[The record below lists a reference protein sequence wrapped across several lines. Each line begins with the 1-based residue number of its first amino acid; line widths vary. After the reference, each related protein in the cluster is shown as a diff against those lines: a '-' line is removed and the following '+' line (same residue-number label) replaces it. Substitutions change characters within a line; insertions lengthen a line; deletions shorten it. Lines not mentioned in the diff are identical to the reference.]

1 MSDIQDLFGL
11 EEGSAHLEEALTHPS
26 FANERRQALNN
37 QRLEF
42 LGDAV
47 LELCIS
53 ELLCRAFPE
62 ADEGRLTRLRAS
74 VVNTD
79 ALAAFAR
86 SHDISAALLLGRGA
100 EASDLRNSTNVLA
113 DLVEALI
120 AACYLDCGMQ
130 AARAAC
136 TAIIAPELER
146 LRNDEGL
153 DPKTALQQEVQATG
167 GPPPAYEVV
176 DSGGPAH
183 ERWFRVRATVGG
195 VGVAEGEG
203 KSKRGAE
210 REAARAA
217 LESGSWRGQ
226 LDAEEPRDEPS
237 E

>member
-1 MSDIQDLFGL
+1 MSDIQDLVGL
-11 EEGSAHLEEALTHPS
+11 EEGAAHLEEALTHPS

-53 ELLCRAFPE
+53 ELLCREFPE

-74 VVNTD
+74 VVNRD

-217 LESGSWRGQ
+217 LESGSGRGQ
-226 LDAEEPRDEPS
+226 LDAEEPGDEPS